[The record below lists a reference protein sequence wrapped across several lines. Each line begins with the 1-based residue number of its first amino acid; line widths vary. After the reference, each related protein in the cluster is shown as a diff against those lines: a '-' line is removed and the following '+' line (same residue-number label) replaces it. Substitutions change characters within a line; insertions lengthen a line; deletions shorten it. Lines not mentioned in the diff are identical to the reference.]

1 MARGA
6 LRLTVRD
13 LSEMAEIDKG
23 TISRI
28 EAGANAYSMTLQ
40 RLRDVLE
47 RAGVIFIEADDNA
60 GPGVRLKLSADIP
73 RRASGEGA
81 AAGTDGEGG
90 MKAAWDD
97 FEEDANLDALLGEEP
112 GLNPDMAQLWQDDPE
127 LWARLSVSRPRDTEQ
142 THVRGCTRG
151 GRGIFQARHRG
162 RSAVP
167 RSGIGNSF
175 AAWPAE

>member
-60 GPGVRLKLSADIP
+60 GPGVRLKLGVEIP
-73 RRASGEGA
+73 QREPGEGTA
-81 AAGTDGEGG
+81 AVEAGESGL
-90 MKAAWDD
+90 KAAWDD
-97 FEEDANLDALLGEEP
+97 IEGEADLDALLSEAP
-112 GLNPDMAQLWQDDPE
+112 ALNPGMAEYWRTAPA
-127 LWARLSVSRPRDTEQ
+127 LWANLSE
-142 THVRGCTRG
+142 G
-151 GRGIFQARHRG
+151 GRETLSRSMFGDG
-162 RSAVP
+162 R
-167 RSGIGNSF
+167 
-175 AAWPAE
+175 AAGEGYFRNGQ

>member
-1 MARGA
+1 MSVTGSQIRMARGA

-28 EAGANAYSMTLQ
+28 EAGANAYSMTLK

-60 GPGVRLKLSADIP
+60 GPGVRLKLGADIP
-73 RRASGEGA
+73 QRAPGEGA

-97 FEEDANLDALLGEEP
+97 FEEDADLDGLLGEEP

-127 LWARLSVSRPRDTEQ
+127 LWARLSVA
-142 THVRGCTRG
+142 
-151 GRGIFQARHRG
+151 GRETLSKRMYGDARAAGEGYFRQGIAADRRFQDRA
-162 RSAVP
+162 
-167 RSGIGNSF
+167 
-175 AAWPAE
+175 